1 MEEKSDELAKLFFNM
16 LQDANAVISAVGKDD
31 SFKRLT
37 GDERQLV
44 VVVVVFRSICFF
56 LCSELWLVCVRGGG
70 IETNIHCEER
80 VVIVLD

>member
-37 GDERQLV
+37 GDE
-44 VVVVVFRSICFF
+44 
-56 LCSELWLVCVRGGG
+56 SEA
-70 IETNIHCEER
+70 IERTNDEKN
-80 VVIVLD
+80 